1 MKEDKQVAETEN
13 WKERRTHFL
22 QEVVKGERKRKRRAM
37 DVKVEFRAGCD
48 ERKVHQEL
56 VSAARTA
63 DMPQPADAS

>member
-1 MKEDKQVAETEN
+1 
-13 WKERRTHFL
+13 
-22 QEVVKGERKRKRRAM
+22 M

>member
-1 MKEDKQVAETEN
+1 
-13 WKERRTHFL
+13 
-22 QEVVKGERKRKRRAM
+22 M

-63 DMPQPADAS
+63 DMPQPADASVTRLTRRAKSTLRPCPHPYRLEVEQSLILELI